1 MSYTLSVV
9 IPVFN
14 ERDTLEKIVDRVLEV
29 QLPRGG
35 QKEIILVDDGSS
47 DGTRDLYPALEKKVS
62 KVILHKKNRGKGAAI
77 RTGFRHATGD
87 YVIIQDADLEYSPH
101 EFIPLLNPLLEDK
114 ADVVYG
120 SRFLGGHEHRV
131 LYFWHR
137 VGNGVLTTL
146 SNMFTDLNLSDMET
160 CYKMFR
166 RTILEGVQI
175 EEDRF
180 GFEPEI
186 TAKLARKHA
195 RFYEIG
201 ITYDGR
207 TYEEGKKI
215 GMKDGFRALYCI
227 VKYSWF

>member
-9 IPVFN
+9 IPVYN
-14 ERDTLEKIVDRVLEV
+14 EVKTLEQIIERVEKV

-35 QKEIILVDDGSS
+35 KKEIILVDDGSS
-47 DGTRDLYPALEKKVS
+47 DGTHDLYPALKDRVA
-62 KVILHKKNRGKGAAI
+62 KVIMHKKNRGKGAAI

-87 YVIIQDADLEYSPH
+87 YVIIQDADLEYSPN

-120 SRFLGGHEHRV
+120 SRFLGAQEHRV

-166 RTILEGVQI
+166 RTILEGVEI

-186 TAKLARKHA
+186 TAKLARKRA

-227 VKYSWF
+227 VKYSLF